1 MRAEIWEKKKIP
13 VPIAAEQRRLIVAAH
28 RGALQKTS
36 LDTAW
41 QRPMTQAI
49 EKGVMIAEQ
58 RFGLHDFKRRGITDT
73 EGTRADKQQA
83 SGHRSE
89 GMLDVYD
96 LSVPVV
102 NPAAE

>member
-1 MRAEIWEKKKIP
+1 MP
-13 VPIAAEQRRLIVAAH
+13 VPITAEQRRLIVAAH
-28 RGALQKTS
+28 GDTLQKTS

-41 QRPMTQAI
+41 QRLVTQAI
-49 EKGVMIAEQ
+49 EKGVITAEQ

-73 EGTRADKQQA
+73 KGTRADKQEA
-83 SGHRSE
+83 SGHRDE

-96 LSVPVV
+96 HSVPVV